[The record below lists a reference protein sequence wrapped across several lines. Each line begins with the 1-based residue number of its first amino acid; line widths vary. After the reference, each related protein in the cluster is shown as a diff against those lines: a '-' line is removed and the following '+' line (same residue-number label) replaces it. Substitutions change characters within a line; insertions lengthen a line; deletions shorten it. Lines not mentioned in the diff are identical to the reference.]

1 MLATTG
7 LISLVLLF
15 VAGPYLI
22 LEKRWPRV
30 WPPLPVWAHA
40 NVSLAA
46 VVVVL
51 LHVALKSNKFGL
63 SLTWVATGLLVLVT
77 LSGLYGLQV
86 ASSGVRRQ
94 RWLKYQRWL
103 VYVFYAVI
111 AWHIVSESI
120 GFALIVVVAGG
131 WAMWHWRDLI
141 RRRLIRVDWPYSRR
155 NTIDRTAIS
164 NRRFLFAWQTIA
176 VLIVTAGSI
185 GGAVAASTLGS
196 ENGYGARGHI
206 VAVDGARFTFQVD
219 GVGYTVATTAKTKF
233 EHFDGDLQ
241 SLLDDETRIKV
252 EGRVDRNGIIVAREI
267 ELK

>member
-46 VVVVL
+46 VAVVL

-63 SLTWVATGLLVLVT
+63 GLPWVATGLLVLVT
-77 LSGLYGLQV
+77 LSGLYGMQV
-86 ASSGVRRQ
+86 ASIGGRRQ
-94 RWLKYQRWL
+94 SWLRFQRWL

-111 AWHIVSESI
+111 AWHIVTESI
-120 GFALIVVVAGG
+120 GFALIAVVVGG
-131 WAMWHWRDLI
+131 WVMWHWRALI
-141 RRRLIRVDWPYSRR
+141 RRRLIRLNWPYSQR
-155 NTIDRTAIS
+155 NTIGRSAIS
-164 NRRFLFAWQTIA
+164 NWRFVFAWQTIA
-176 VLIVTAGSI
+176 ILLVTAVSI
-185 GGAVAASTLGS
+185 GGAVTASTLKS
-196 ENGYGARGHI
+196 SDGYEARGHI
-206 VAVDGARFTFQVD
+206 VEINGGRFTFEVND
-219 GVGYTVATTAKTKF
+219 AWYTVATTEKTKF

-241 SLLDDETRIKV
+241 SILDDGTRIKV
-252 EGRVDRNGIIVAREI
+252 EGHVDRNGIIVAREI